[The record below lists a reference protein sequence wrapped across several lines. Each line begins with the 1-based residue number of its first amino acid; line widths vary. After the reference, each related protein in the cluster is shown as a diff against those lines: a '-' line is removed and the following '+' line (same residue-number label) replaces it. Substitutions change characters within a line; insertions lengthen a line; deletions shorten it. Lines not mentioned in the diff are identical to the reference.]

1 MKRFFSVTS
10 LVLVASLAAMAQDY
24 PKAEVFGGYSFFRAD
39 GSSSIRV
46 GGGDNLNGW
55 NASVCGNL
63 NGWFGLAADFSGH
76 YDSSSSTTELSPPG
90 VPGLPPLPT
99 FSTKVNS
106 DTNIFTF
113 LVGPRFSYRKNER
126 MTPFAH
132 VLLGASR
139 RHADSEI
146 SSSSFGRVSFSANDT
161 AFAAAV
167 GGGLDVP
174 LSKDL
179 ALRVVQAECVLTRSF
194 GNNGN
199 NARVSTGSFFGLVT
213 NSGTTH
219 GRGPRGRLSVKKSRW
234 LAAKGA
240 HCRDYP

>member
-10 LVLVASLAAMAQDY
+10 LVLVASLSAMAQEY
-24 PKAEVFGGYSFFRAD
+24 PGAEVFGGYSFFRAD

-46 GGGDNLNGW
+46 GGGENLNGW

-63 NGWFGLAADFSGH
+63 NSWFGLAADFSGH

-90 VPGLPPLPT
+90 VPGFPPLPT
-99 FSTKVNS
+99 FSTTVKS

-113 LVGPRFSYRKNER
+113 LVGPRLSYRKNER
-126 MTPFAH
+126 ITPFAH

-139 RHADSEI
+139 RHTDSEI
-146 SSSSFGRVSFSANDT
+146 NSSGFGRVSFSANDT

-174 LSKDL
+174 LSKNFT
-179 ALRVVQAECVLTRSF
+179 LRVVQAEYVLTRSF

-199 NARVSTGSFFGLVT
+199 NARVSTGIVFRFG
-213 NSGTTH
+213 N
-219 GRGPRGRLSVKKSRW
+219 K
-234 LAAKGA
+234 
-240 HCRDYP
+240 